1 MPNRPHRFLDNVQA
15 AYAFSDYAPRTWNVK
30 VPRDGFLLSLAHVSE
45 GGEGVLWVLP
55 DGPGTVLISGFGSV
69 FSNRALGQADNARL
83 LANIVAAAVTPA
95 GAVLFDDEHQGLSA
109 SYDPAKFYRD
119 RRLYATL
126 GCLALVWLVWV
137 LGGTK
142 LRMPPPRAAAPR
154 EEDLVRTTR
163 YVPGACV
170 AAGGR
175 CPAYVRVLFPAP
187 ACQQAH
193 GGGSGIAV
201 GVARASS
208 AGGAQRHYAAQGMVC
223 AGVLGSTRAAD
234 AAAQSDR
241 QNRKATRR
249 MSTSIQ
255 QLEEL
260 LTLELGRV
268 VIGAQASVHA
278 LVIALLSRGHVLVQG
293 VPGLGKTLLAKT
305 LARVLGGEFKRI
317 QGTADLMPS
326 DIIGVHVFDEATR
339 NFVFRPGP
347 LFADVVLVDEIN
359 RAGPK
364 TQSALL
370 EAMQERQ
377 VSVERAVLQLPA
389 EFLVLATQNPRE
401 FEGTYPLPESQ
412 LDRFMLRID
421 MDYPTRAAEAQVLA
435 RYGGVP
441 ATAAGYPRRGQ
452 RAGTLAAHQLR
463 ATKRSAFMSRT
474 PSAPTFW
481 TSPARRARTAAS
493 PSASRPAEHWHY

>member
-1 MPNRPHRFLDNVQA
+1 
-15 AYAFSDYAPRTWNVK
+15 
-30 VPRDGFLLSLAHVSE
+30 
-45 GGEGVLWVLP
+45 
-55 DGPGTVLISGFGSV
+55 
-69 FSNRALGQADNARL
+69 
-83 LANIVAAAVTPA
+83 
-95 GAVLFDDEHQGLSA
+95 
-109 SYDPAKFYRD
+109 
-119 RRLYATL
+119 
-126 GCLALVWLVWV
+126 
-137 LGGTK
+137 
-142 LRMPPPRAAAPR
+142 
-154 EEDLVRTTR
+154 
-163 YVPGACV
+163 
-170 AAGGR
+170 
-175 CPAYVRVLFPAP
+175 
-187 ACQQAH
+187 
-193 GGGSGIAV
+193 
-201 GVARASS
+201 
-208 AGGAQRHYAAQGMVC
+208 
-223 AGVLGSTRAAD
+223 
-234 AAAQSDR
+234 
-241 QNRKATRR
+241 

-255 QLEEL
+255 QLEEV
-260 LTLELGRV
+260 LTQELGRV

-377 VSVERAVLQLPA
+377 VSVERVVLQLPA

-421 MDYPTRAAEAQVLA
+421 IDYPTRAAEAQVLA
-435 RYGGVP
+435 RYGDVP
-441 ATAAGYPRRGQ
+441 AAA
-452 RAGTLAAHQLR
+452 ADTLAEVNVLE
-463 ATKRSAFMSRT
+463 RSLL
-474 PSAPTFW
+474 SA
-481 TSPARRARTAAS
+481 ARSEAQRIHVADALSAYVLDLAG
-493 PSASRPAEHWHY
+493 ASRQHSRLTLGLSTRGALALLKAARVSAGLRGGDFVTPDDVKEVAATVMAHRLVLTPEAALEGVTDLDVVRALLAETPVPR